1 MGQYRI
7 KSEPLGV
14 DFMVQGDQ
22 APNAKST
29 FQILKQVVSPDKMI
43 KAYEGG
49 HKQLARE
56 AFKNGYF
63 DQEQDSDLYD
73 VFKQAA
79 GDKRRAT

>member
-43 KAYEGG
+43 RRMRVAISNLPE
-49 HKQLARE
+49 
-56 AFKNGYF
+56 
-63 DQEQDSDLYD
+63 
-73 VFKQAA
+73 
-79 GDKRRAT
+79 KRSRMDTSTRSKTPIFTMYSNRPLVRFLRD